1 MKQCL
6 VFAVLCAA
14 ILLGSCSKEDSDGNL
29 VISGINVAGTWAL
42 IGDVWD
48 SSLYY
53 DDNDELHCTW
63 QEGQKVEDLI
73 VFTSN
78 TIRMYSP
85 TERWYDTW
93 YDEEI
98 YFNCGFVFSDG
109 YMQGCSMADFEED
122 DEVKFSIERGR
133 LYASGVHI
141 DLRFEGNDIVTWYDE
156 GSAYQRYKRV
166 KGFK

>member
-1 MKQCL
+1 MKR
-6 VFAVLCAA
+6 FFVLAA
-14 ILLGSCSKEDSDGNL
+14 AMCTVAFFGCSKEEESGSL
-29 VISGINVAGTWAL
+29 VISGVNVAGTWAL

-85 TERWYDTW
+85 TER
-93 YDEEI
+93 
-98 YFNCGFVFSDG
+98 
-109 YMQGCSMADFEED
+109 
-122 DEVKFSIERGR
+122 K
-133 LYASGVHI
+133 
-141 DLRFEGNDIVTWYDE
+141 
-156 GSAYQRYKRV
+156 GSAK
-166 KGFK
+166 

>member
-1 MKQCL
+1 MKQSL
-6 VFAVLCAA
+6 MFAALFVA
-14 ILLGSCSKEDSDGNL
+14 ILFGSCSKEDGDGDL

-85 TERWYDTW
+85 TDEWCERWS
-93 YDEEI
+93 DEGV
-98 YFNCGFVFSDG
+98 FDWGFRFSNG
-109 YMQGCSMADFEED
+109 YMQGCSMADFVED
-122 DEVKFSIERGR
+122 DELKFSIEGGR
-133 LYASGVHI
+133 LYVSGVHI
-141 DLRFEGNDIVTWYDE
+141 DLRFEGNDIITWYDE
-156 GSAYQRYKRV
+156 GEAYKRYKRV
-166 KGFK
+166 KGFQ